1 MDKTARCLETIS
13 SMLIFASISLVLSKF
28 PILDHSGLSGEKIIL
43 NMSCSISEIFVPGIV
58 GVDGKVGLPF
68 FSDSTVPIILIV
80 VSKPLSRVLSL
91 ETSTLS
97 TAS

>member
-1 MDKTARCLETIS
+1 
-13 SMLIFASISLVLSKF
+13 MLIFASISLVLSKF
-28 PILDHSGLSGEKIIL
+28 PILDHFEPSGEKIIF
-43 NMSCSISEIFVPGIV
+43 NMSFSISEIFVPGIV
-58 GVDGKVGLPF
+58 GVDGNVGRQF

-97 TAS
+97 IAS